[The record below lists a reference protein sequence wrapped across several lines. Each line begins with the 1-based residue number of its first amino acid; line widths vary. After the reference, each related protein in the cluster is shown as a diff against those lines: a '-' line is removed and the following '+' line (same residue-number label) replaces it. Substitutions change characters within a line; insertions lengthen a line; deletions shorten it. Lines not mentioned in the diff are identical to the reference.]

1 MKWAKS
7 LIRLSNHEVETV
19 KKRVAEIAARRWSV
33 EMQIAALD
41 AEVESEA
48 VHAIDNAEAGFYLVG
63 FREGAKI
70 RRSALLLKL
79 DEIEVEETG
88 ARDALAEA
96 FETLKKYE
104 NVAETARVAAVKEE
118 NRRETAELDELG
130 LRKRS

>member
-19 KKRVAEIAARRWSV
+19 QKRVAEIAARRWSV